1 MGNPWPDGE
10 SSLSDG
16 GPGSQLTPMGEVD
29 SMGTFALGLGPRRVK
44 IALASIFGVLVLLA
58 LIAAVA

>member
-29 SMGTFALGLGPRRVK
+29 SMRMFALGLGPRRVK
-44 IALASIFGVLVLLA
+44 IALAA
-58 LIAAVA
+58 LRTRIVKKLNDLSA